1 MNTKKKI
8 RLMVVD
14 DSLTIRKH
22 IISALKNETDII
34 IIAEATDGKDAV
46 IKARELKPD
55 VILMDMIM
63 PVMDGLQAVEY
74 FMEHQPIPII
84 IHSASKEKG
93 VRCKIWDAISAGA
106 LDTVNKEEA
115 KTNPLNWK
123 RNIIMTIKAAAR
135 MRCNRKQNF
144 EKTIYHSPFSKR
156 QSSDNFNL
164 VAFGVST
171 GGPAI
176 IARIL
181 KLFPNNFPLPIILVI
196 HMASTGTETF
206 PEWLSDKSNR
216 KVEFAKNQ
224 MNIIDYHGIVLIA
237 PHNHHIQLN
246 DNRIKIF
253 QSNPVNY
260 CMPSIDVLFF
270 SLSNNIRIKP
280 IAVLLSGMG
289 NDGAKGLKAIKES
302 GGYTIC
308 QDQATSTVFGM
319 PKAAI
324 DMKAETIVL
333 PDIEIPQKICSLIG
347 C

>member
-1 MNTKKKI
+1 MKNKTI
-8 RLMVVD
+8 RVLVVD

-22 IISALKNETDII
+22 ITNVLTNEADITI
-34 IIAEATDGKDAV
+34 IGEATDGKDAI
-46 IKARELKPD
+46 IKARELNPD

-74 FMEHQPIPII
+74 FMANQPVPII

-106 LDTVNKEEA
+106 LDTVNKEEV

-135 MRCNRKQNF
+135 MQCSR
-144 EKTIYHSPFSKR
+144 KTIVYEKIHHHPLPKR
-156 QSSDNFNL
+156 QPLNGYNL
-164 VAFGVST
+164 IAFGIST

-181 KLFPNNFPLPIILVI
+181 KLFPTQFPIPIILVI

-206 PEWLSDKSNR
+206 PEWLSEKSNR
-216 KVEFAKNQ
+216 RVEFAQNR
-224 MNIIDYHGIVLIA
+224 MNIADYNGTVLIA

-246 DNRIKIF
+246 NNRIKIF
-253 QSNPVNY
+253 QSEPVNF

-270 SLSNNIRIKP
+270 SLSTNIHVKP

-319 PKAAI
+319 PKAGI
-324 DMKAETIVL
+324 DINASKIVL
-333 PDIEIPQKICSLIG
+333 PDIEIPSKICSLVG